1 MSEPSITDANAEPT
15 PMPPQQA
22 SQEAPKAGP
31 GWIGTTLVAI
41 SISTLAM
48 FAYEKGVRDPRTPKL
63 GTVDVADLFASNQA
77 KVLKEALG
85 GGSTSADPTMLGQKA
100 AAAMSSQI
108 QAFTKECNC
117 MLIASPAVFGAT
129 PAITDYTQH
138 IKEINE
144 LTTSLS
150 DLASLGSSGNAASR
164 PQVTPLQGR

>member
-1 MSEPSITDANAEPT
+1 MSETPITDVKVEPT
-15 PMPPQQA
+15 PMPPQ
-22 SQEAPKAGP
+22 EAAQDVSKGGP
-31 GWIGTTLVAI
+31 GWIGTTLIAI
-41 SISTLAM
+41 SISALAL
-48 FAYEKGVRDPRTPKL
+48 FAYEKGVRDPRTPRM

-77 KVLKEALG
+77 KVLKDALS
-85 GGSTSADPTMLGQKA
+85 GGSISADPTMLGQKA

-129 PAITDYTQH
+129 TAVTDYTQH
-138 IKEINE
+138 IKEVNE

-150 DLASLGSSGNAASR
+150 DLASLGASGNAASR